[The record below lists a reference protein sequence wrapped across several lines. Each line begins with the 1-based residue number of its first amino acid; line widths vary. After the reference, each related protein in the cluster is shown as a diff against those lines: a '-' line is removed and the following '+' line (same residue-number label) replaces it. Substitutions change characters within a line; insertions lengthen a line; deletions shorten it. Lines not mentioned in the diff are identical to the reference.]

1 MSRIG
6 SRFLP
11 SDADELGPG
20 TRDVLRGLVYR
31 VEVPDSILP
40 SGNLPSLP
48 THVLLNRVPRLVRSL
63 VIAAACLGAGR
74 LAHAQQLPTTDQAKR
89 LLETRPD
96 LIAMLRQ
103 EIAKSG
109 LTPDQIR
116 ARLRAAGYPDDLLDS
131 YIGARR
137 GGGSSSFRDSTSVI
151 PTDDI
156 LDAMNALG
164 IADSTDT
171 SDLKNLLRQRAEM
184 PRGRLGVGHDSSS
197 RDSLGLRD
205 TLTMIDTIDMVDSV
219 GRLVSVP
226 RRRRAPR
233 VTADS
238 GTNIFGLDVFSSS
251 TTQFDPNLAGPVDAS
266 YRLGPGDRIV
276 LIITGDAERAFTL
289 DVTREGFVV
298 VPGVGEITV
307 ANLTM
312 AQLEDQLY
320 AKLGR
325 VYSGLRRDGSATTRF
340 SVNLARLH
348 TNQVY
353 VLGDVEKPGS
363 YRVSSAGTALT
374 ALYSAGGPTA
384 NGSMRTV
391 EIKRGG
397 RVVDSL
403 DLYDYF
409 LRADASHDPRLQSGD
424 VVFVPVHGPRVRLF
438 GEITRPG
445 TYEMRRGATLAD
457 LVRDAGGFTPEAAR
471 RRVQVSRILPP
482 AERGS
487 NERAHV
493 VIDVA
498 STDQETDNPPAFP
511 LEAGDVVQVFRV
523 NDRVGHRVTVQ
534 GDVVTPGTV
543 GFTAGM
549 HLSDAI
555 RLAGG
560 AKPDA
565 YVDRVLVS
573 RLRGADSSRV
583 QLRGSLPDTGGHSS
597 NDLALQDDDEI
608 RVFSVTEFRATEYV
622 AITGAVRR
630 PGRYPYREGMT
641 LRDLVLLGGGLDERA
656 SLSEA
661 EIARLPRSREGGRLA
676 VAQRVALDSSYLLG
690 KVEPPRASGSQMS
703 VVQAGATPAPRDISL
718 EPYDNVLILAQPDW
732 EKPRKVVV
740 TGEVVS
746 PGTYALLN
754 KGDRLSDVIRRAGG
768 LTRAADPDG
777 IVFYRSQSHLGRVG
791 VNLREVLRD
800 TSFRDNLLMQDGDSI
815 FLPQFSGIVEVQ
827 GAVNAPRGVAWVPGA
842 DLTYYV
848 RAAGGPTQ
856 LADQGRAYVTQPDG
870 TVQSVV
876 PRRFLPDS
884 KPVPRPGSV
893 VYVTQKDQ
901 VDHTDPVA
909 RLAVI
914 AQIVGGLVA
923 LVAIARRP

>member
-1 MSRIG
+1 MS
-6 SRFLP
+6 
-11 SDADELGPG
+11 
-20 TRDVLRGLVYR
+20 
-31 VEVPDSILP
+31 
-40 SGNLPSLP
+40 
-48 THVLLNRVPRLVRSL
+48 VLLNRVSRLVRSAVL
-63 VIAAACLGAGR
+63 AVACLCAGR
-74 LAHAQQLPTTDQAKR
+74 VVHAQQLPPTDQAKR

-96 LIAMLRQ
+96 LVAMLRQ

-116 ARLRAAGYPDDLLDS
+116 ARLRSAGYPDDLLDA
-131 YIGARR
+131 YIGPRR
-137 GGGSSSFRDSTSVI
+137 GSGTGGGGAGFRDSTAVI

-164 IADSTDT
+164 ITDSLDT
-171 SDLKNLLRQRAEM
+171 SDLRNLLRQRAEL
-184 PRGRLGVGHDSSS
+184 PRGRAGRDSVS
-197 RDSLGLRD
+197 RDSLADSLA
-205 TLTMIDTIDMVDSV
+205 MIDTVETVDSV

-226 RRRRAPR
+226 RRRVPSRLAP
-233 VTADS
+233 DS
-238 GTNIFGLDVFSSS
+238 GTTIFGLDVFSSK
-251 TTQFDPNLAGPVDAS
+251 TTQFDPNLAGPVDAN

-307 ANLTM
+307 ANLTL

-348 TNQVY
+348 SNQVY
-353 VLGDVEKPGS
+353 VLGDVAQPGS

-374 ALYSAGGPTA
+374 ALYAAGGPTA
-384 NGSMRTV
+384 NGSMRRV

-403 DLYDYF
+403 DVYDYL

-424 VVFVPVHGPRVRLF
+424 VVFVPVHGPRVRLY
-438 GEITRPG
+438 GEIIRPG
-445 TYEMRRGATLAD
+445 TYELRRGATLAD
-457 LVRDAGGFTPEAAR
+457 LVRDAGGFTPDAAR
-471 RRVQVSRILPP
+471 RRVQVSRVLPP
-482 AERGS
+482 SQRDA
-487 NERAHV
+487 NERARV

-534 GDVVTPGTV
+534 GDVVTPGMV
-543 GFTAGM
+543 GFMPGM
-549 HLSDAI
+549 RLSDAI

-565 YVDRVLVS
+565 YADRVLVS

-583 QLRGSLPDTGGHSS
+583 QLRGTLADSAGHART
-597 NDLALQDDDEI
+597 DLVLQDDDEI
-608 RVFSVTEFRATEYV
+608 RVFSVTEFRTTEYV

-630 PGRYPYREGMT
+630 PGRYAYREGMT

-661 EIARLPRSREGGRLA
+661 EIARLPRTRDGGRLA

-690 KVEPPRASGSQMS
+690 KVAAAAASGSAMS
-703 VVQAGATPAPRDISL
+703 IVQSGTTSGVRDVAL
-718 EPYDNVLILAQPDW
+718 EPYDNVLILSQPDW
-732 EKPRKVVV
+732 EKPRKVIV

-754 KGDRLSDVIRRAGG
+754 KGDRLSDVIRRSGG

-777 IVFYRSQSHLGRVG
+777 IVFYRGQGHLGRVG
-791 VNLREVLRD
+791 VDLRQVLRD

-842 DLTYYV
+842 DITYYV
-848 RAAGGPTQ
+848 RAAGGATR
-856 LADQGRAYVTQPDG
+856 LADEGRAYVTQPDG
-870 TVQSVV
+870 TVESVV
-876 PRRFLPDS
+876 SRHLLPDS

-923 LVAIARRP
+923 LVAIVRRP